1 MKKLQCGAILAI
13 LALFLSGS
21 ARAEDNDDANAR
33 REWQK
38 EWYGGEWTPAYRKFM
53 HEAAARERA
62 HWGHKLPNATDGK
75 LINTDGMV
83 TSAPAT
89 GTATAAVTAPVSG
102 STWINIG
109 PTKADVLKNGST
121 SLVKTDAGRPVAIV
135 PHPTDANTIYVAM
148 AGGGVWKTTN
158 ALSNPATWTPL
169 TESLG
174 SLSCGFLAMDTVDSN
189 TLYLGLGD
197 AFDGTGIGFFKT
209 ADGGATWAGPV
220 YLGDSTVINDIA
232 VAQPPNNAVVM
243 VATNKGLYRST
254 DSGANFSLVSLATGQ
269 TTPAYGWKFAWG
281 GGSNWVMS
289 LEANHDATT
298 GTTDGQVWYTAND
311 GATWTRSTGMTKTTG
326 VGRIS
331 VASAPSSRT
340 TMYAMAAIPNSA
352 AATDLAD
359 LFRST
364 DGGHTWTALNATAR
378 KVAYTNRNTE
388 STAPSSVLN
397 GQGWYNHALIV
408 NRTTPGTFYFGGA
421 LLLARATAATATPSY
436 TEMTNWLAQ
445 FSLPYV
451 HADFHAAAYD
461 AAGNLWVG
469 TDGGIFMSAD
479 SGTTWTDRFN
489 VGITS
494 HLAYSVGSSPAS
506 PGAVLGGLQDNGTR
520 VRSGTTSTFNQ
531 ELGGDGFGS
540 HMHQSTPGT
549 MIGTI
554 YYDRIYKST
563 DGGNT
568 FVSAS
573 SGILESNNSST
584 APFNTVIKP
593 WEGDAT
599 GNTVYTYTNLKVYK
613 SVNYAGSWTA
623 LPVTGLP
630 TTGNIRGVGIA
641 KSNGSVIGTV
651 WNGGKVYVSTNGG
664 TSWTLAGTPPNNGLS
679 MSYVSFDP
687 VDAQIVYVASVA
699 PDATKNHLWK
709 STDGGATF
717 AAIDG
722 TAAASN
728 GFPFGVPVNSI
739 VADPNASA
747 TLYAGT
753 HLGVYRSVDGG
764 ATWARFGNALPLVN
778 VTDFYISSDSTV
790 MRAATFGRGFWE
802 LTP

>member
-1 MKKLQCGAILAI
+1 MTQRFLGALLAV
-13 LALFLSGS
+13 LGLFLSAS
-21 ARAEDNDDANAR
+21 AQAEENDDANAR
-33 REWQK
+33 REWQR
-38 EWYGGEWTPAYRKFM
+38 EWYGGEWAPAYRKFM

-62 HWGHKLPNATDGK
+62 RWGHKLPKATDGK
-75 LINTDGMV
+75 LINTDGTV

-102 STWINIG
+102 STWVNIG

-158 ALSNPATWTPL
+158 ALSNPAPRSPL

-174 SLSCGFLAMDTVDSN
+174 SLSCGFLAMDTVDPN

-232 VAQPPNNAVVM
+232 VAQPPNNAIVM

-254 DSGANFSLVSLATGQ
+254 DSGANFSLVSIATGQ

-311 GATWTRSTGMTKTTG
+311 GATWTRATGMTKTTG

-352 AATDLAD
+352 SASDLAD

-364 DGGHTWTALNATAR
+364 NGGHTRPAPRGAAR
-378 KVAYTNRNTE
+378 QGSSPNRNTE
-388 STAPSSVLN
+388 STAPSSILN

-408 NRTTPGTFYFGGA
+408 SRTTPGTFYFGGA
-421 LLLARATAATATPSY
+421 LLLARATAATTTPSY

-461 AAGNLWVG
+461 AAGKPWGG
-469 TDGGIFMSAD
+469 THRGIFISA
-479 SGTTWTDRFN
+479 
-489 VGITS
+489 
-494 HLAYSVGSSPAS
+494 
-506 PGAVLGGLQDNGTR
+506 
-520 VRSGTTSTFNQ
+520 RS
-531 ELGGDGFGS
+531 
-540 HMHQSTPGT
+540 
-549 MIGTI
+549 
-554 YYDRIYKST
+554 
-563 DGGNT
+563 
-568 FVSAS
+568 
-573 SGILESNNSST
+573 
-584 APFNTVIKP
+584 
-593 WEGDAT
+593 
-599 GNTVYTYTNLKVYK
+599 
-613 SVNYAGSWTA
+613 
-623 LPVTGLP
+623 
-630 TTGNIRGVGIA
+630 
-641 KSNGSVIGTV
+641 
-651 WNGGKVYVSTNGG
+651 
-664 TSWTLAGTPPNNGLS
+664 
-679 MSYVSFDP
+679 
-687 VDAQIVYVASVA
+687 
-699 PDATKNHLWK
+699 
-709 STDGGATF
+709 
-717 AAIDG
+717 
-722 TAAASN
+722 
-728 GFPFGVPVNSI
+728 
-739 VADPNASA
+739 
-747 TLYAGT
+747 
-753 HLGVYRSVDGG
+753 
-764 ATWARFGNALPLVN
+764 
-778 VTDFYISSDSTV
+778 
-790 MRAATFGRGFWE
+790 RAARTRRLNVR